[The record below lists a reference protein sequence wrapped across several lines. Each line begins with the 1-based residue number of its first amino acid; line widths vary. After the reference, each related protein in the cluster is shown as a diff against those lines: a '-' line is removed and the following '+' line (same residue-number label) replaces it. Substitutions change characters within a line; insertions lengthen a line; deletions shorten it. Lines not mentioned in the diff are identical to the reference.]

1 MQPVTSKSTP
11 ALFAE
16 GVIQKDL
23 GRRLKEK
30 MSLMK
35 KAPSFMQS
43 VQDYCRYRW
52 LAFQFLKRNLKDPL
66 SNFDLLDLEDE

>member
-1 MQPVTSKSTP
+1 
-11 ALFAE
+11 
-16 GVIQKDL
+16 
-23 GRRLKEK
+23 

-52 LAFQFLKRNLKDPL
+52 LAFQFLKRSLKNPL